1 MSPFRCRRF
10 DHRPT
15 ATGDLFISYSL
26 VVNWEKVA
34 LGANGVWS
42 KATSQNGDRSKI
54 SI

>member
-34 LGANGVWS
+34 LVANGYG
-42 KATSQNGDRSKI
+42 QNGDRSKI
-54 SI
+54 ST